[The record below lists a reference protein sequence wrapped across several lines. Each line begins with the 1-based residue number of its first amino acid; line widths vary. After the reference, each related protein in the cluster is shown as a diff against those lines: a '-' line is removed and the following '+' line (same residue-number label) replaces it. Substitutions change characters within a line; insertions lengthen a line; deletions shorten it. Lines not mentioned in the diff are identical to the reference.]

1 MKNTKK
7 LFLSVFA
14 LSAMILSAC
23 SGGTVTPDTSSTEPA
38 PGTSSTE
45 PAPVPA
51 SSSSLAP
58 EESSSLNPEESSSG
72 SEESSSGGGEESSS
86 SEQVEFKADY
96 QIEIGNAK
104 YDLILNEGQTLHT
117 KEYYFGANVS
127 KTVAAGEIITFK
139 KYQNNEYQSFAVAPS
154 PDDEPGF
161 TYNNVVKDG
170 NDYKI
175 RASGSVGVYLK
186 LDGTDWSY
194 WISGGG
200 DIPRAEPG
208 YYLRGNNI
216 GSNWSIDPDY
226 KLAQGTGEDSSKYY
240 INYDAVQGD
249 EFKICQVSEDGTE
262 TWWPYNA
269 GTDSEPDYKGYYKNS
284 EEAKSAIYKGYLYG
298 DKDYNLQTII
308 PGNYRIE
315 IDTTDNGIWSSIN
328 VNQDSEELL
337 NPLQYGPVDGGM
349 AFDLDFGYLIG
360 GGYKYYASDLDLSEA
375 PEDLSMA
382 FKWKDGSKVIFELD
396 EDKTAEQYFTVDFD
410 NATLTVKEG
419 AEDKVD
425 LTFALQCG
433 KMILSVTETPVL
445 CNVTFRVK
453 LSSEVEDLRV
463 LGSFNN
469 WKDPNDEYVL
479 NELDPNEHIY
489 VGQFSIPSGSIK
501 FKFMYGENT
510 WEDTITD
517 RELTIEGNAITPIYV
532 FDKNEVVKEYT
543 MVHVDTSG
551 VAQVPMKAKDANEYT
566 LLGYS
571 LEVGDLI
578 YFNMDGTIKDYSDL
592 KLSEYAQS
600 HFKENTENGYIEVT
614 QAGEFDIYVKVTPES
629 EGEYEGKSIWIGEYT
644 PVVAKEYVF
653 KANDE
658 VIPNTKN
665 IVEQDDEQ
673 NNGKYVITF
682 ADSDIG
688 KVITIFDEETQLQFG
703 DNSSVKTFTIAKAGE
718 HTFYINNKNPQEV
731 WVTEPKNPEDLL
743 TIKCYLKKE
752 GENVSWWTSNNAV
765 TYAQVWDVVDEVAK
779 NIQFLEVKSITLK
792 GGDVNDNYYEIEIDL
807 GAARPQKILLLRCD
821 PTVVTQTPTSWPSS
835 GVWNQTL
842 DADIDYDWDTP
853 GCDLLIKESES
864 ALPERY
870 VAVAKNG
877 DWNKMQ
883 YVELVADQLVFGNYV
898 ARNVSLE
905 EGDVFYLLAAPKDT
919 TNPDGI
925 WKHYD
930 NIAEEGAY
938 ANFEDNKD
946 DDHNFKVKEGKS
958 GVYNIFVKATVDGIV
973 TIKERVADE
982 LYIKA
987 EYEYEDVLHEDVATL
1002 DASLVDNKPTYIIE
1016 GTFGSGMNLSV
1027 YFIEGQLLTPQATTG
1042 ADLIEEVSGQQGVFR
1057 VKAQGTYQFT
1067 FTYDNNVMSVSIEES
1082 TYVPDEVIWLG
1093 NGGSWRAIG
1102 LSENPEHAG
1111 ELMATNVTLQEG
1123 DEFVI
1128 HLTGDNY
1135 IKTITGGGAASN
1147 FEINENGN
1155 IALKA
1160 GKDGA
1165 YNFYI
1170 YENLTKVNVEEY
1182 AEIPDTVYSTY
1193 SISLGGFAKKDHN
1206 LKIHSWG
1213 GAHGVA
1219 DYDLANDATTFKVE
1233 EGSSFIIVRLKAGES
1248 EYGKDW
1254 ANKDVQTPTYVA
1266 VENGDAILTY
1276 TSGEDFEWR
1285 VSGNKLTG
1293 SVEFE
1298 IEWARPDYIVEQNG
1312 GVFVSGT
1319 FNNWAQNEADIN
1331 PYKMTYDEATQ
1342 TWSVT
1347 IDNVPLG
1354 EKVEFKFVIFG
1365 TNPSNEFWKNWK
1377 DLNNPDTDNPDG
1389 QNYIAYYTE

>member
-23 SGGTVTPDTSSTEPA
+23 SGGTVTPDTSSTGPA

-45 PAPVPA
+45 PAPTPA

-154 PDDEPGF
+154 PDNETGF

-208 YYLRGNNI
+208 YYLRGKNI

-433 KMILSVTETPVL
+433 KMILSVTKAPVL

-453 LSSEVEDLRV
+453 LTSEVEDLRV

-469 WKDPNDEYVL
+469 WKDPNDEFVL
-479 NELDPNEHIY
+479 NEFDPEEHIY
-489 VGQFSIPSGSIK
+489 LGQFSIPSGSIK

-510 WEDTITD
+510 WEDTISD

-543 MVHVDTSG
+543 MIHVDTSG
-551 VAQVPMKAKDANEYT
+551 VAQVAMKEKDANEYT
-566 LLGYS
+566 LIGYS

-578 YFNMDGTIKDYSDL
+578 YFNMDGTIKGYSDL

-644 PVVAKEYVF
+644 PFVAKEYVF

-658 VIPNTKN
+658 VIPDTKN

-688 KVITIFDEETQLQFG
+688 KVITIFDEETQLQVG

-821 PTVVTQTPTSWPSS
+821 PTVVTLTPTSWPSS

-842 DADIDYDWDTP
+842 DADINYDWDTP

-883 YVELVADQLVFGNYV
+883 YVELEADQLVLGNYV

-905 EGDVFYLLAAPKDT
+905 AGDVFYLLAAPKDT

-946 DDHNFKVKEGKS
+946 DDHNFKVKEGKT
-958 GVYNIFVKATVDGIV
+958 GVYNIFVEATVDGTV
-973 TIKERVADE
+973 TIKERVAKE
-982 LYIKA
+982 LYVNA
-987 EYEYEDVLHEDVATL
+987 EFNEESNVAIL
-1002 DASLVDNKPTYIIE
+1002 DATLVDNKPTYNVE
-1016 GTFGSGMNLSV
+1016 GQFTNTVLLSL
-1027 YFIEGQLLTPQATTG
+1027 YFEEGQLLIPQVSVG
-1042 ADLIEEVSGQQGVFR
+1042 SDLIEEVSGRQGVFH
-1057 VKAQGTYQFT
+1057 VVNDGDYSFT
-1067 FTYDNNVMSVSIEES
+1067 FTYDNNVMYLSVEDSATPVDDPVEYNFVVNSDVVLPVGSNYFVYSWKDGSGMSSIVDNNKVYLLSDAEGFLVAMTTAEDNADIDMD
-1082 TYVPDEVIWLG
+1082 PD
-1093 NGGSWRAIG
+1093 
-1102 LSENPEHAG
+1102 
-1111 ELMATNVTLQEG
+1111 
-1123 DEFVI
+1123 
-1128 HLTGDNY
+1128 
-1135 IKTITGGGAASN
+1135 
-1147 FEINENGN
+1147 NGN
-1155 IALKA
+1155 ISNK
-1160 GKDGA
+1160 
-1165 YNFYI
+1165 
-1170 YENLTKVNVEEY
+1170 
-1182 AEIPDTVYSTY
+1182 S
-1193 SISLGGFAKKDHN
+1193 
-1206 LKIHSWG
+1206 
-1213 GAHGVA
+1213 
-1219 DYDLANDATTFKVE
+1219 NDAVIVS
-1233 EGSSFIIVRLKAGES
+1233 GSDTIYYYN
-1248 EYGKDW
+1248 YGGK
-1254 ANKDVQTPTYVA
+1254 YVA
-1266 VENGDAILTY
+1266 SSAIYDVTFSVDLSGVSDVTTVSLAGNFNGWDKTAHMTN
-1276 TSGEDFEWR
+1276 TSG
-1285 VSGNKLTG
+1285 
-1293 SVEFE
+1293 
-1298 IEWARPDYIVEQNG
+1298 
-1312 GVFVSGT
+1312 
-1319 FNNWAQNEADIN
+1319 
-1331 PYKMTYDEATQ
+1331 
-1342 TWSVT
+1342 T
-1347 IDNVPLG
+1347 IYQLVVKNLPHG
-1354 EKVEFKFVIFG
+1354 FWPSFKFVLNDNWDTCDSYDRSFEASKATTVSYKYNKYDVKVALGPYANDSAKIYAYQYEDADIWYEYDATNNCFHDLLGGHGVQLIRFKPEVTTPSWTNDDIWNYAEEIGLQSYG
-1365 TNPSNEFWKNWK
+1365 TLTFKNWNEGTGGK
-1377 DLNNPDTDNPDG
+1377 A
-1389 QNYIAYYTE
+1389 QFEWK